1 MQALHQEKDLAKLL
15 DSDALLRFVN
25 ESLNGQRPY
34 FWPSENPKKPKS
46 SVKVVGDS
54 FKARV
59 FDTKRDALVLI
70 YHPIAHKNRG
80 LKQLYEKFANS
91 VDQSKLLVAR
101 YNGINESPVFKN
113 PAKLP
118 AIVHFSNNADLDE
131 AEAAPDSSSGHQVTQ
146 DAPFGMAGS
155 ARVKEQTEYQF
166 VRNYMLQSSSEED
179 FRRAMGEFVRQQSPN
194 LGDIFNTKI

>member
-1 MQALHQEKDLAKLL
+1 MAKLQ
-15 DSDALLRFVN
+15 DSDALLSFVK

-91 VDQSKLLVAR
+91 VD
-101 YNGINESPVFKN
+101 
-113 PAKLP
+113 
-118 AIVHFSNNADLDE
+118 
-131 AEAAPDSSSGHQVTQ
+131 
-146 DAPFGMAGS
+146 
-155 ARVKEQTEYQF
+155 
-166 VRNYMLQSSSEED
+166 
-179 FRRAMGEFVRQQSPN
+179 
-194 LGDIFNTKI
+194 

>member
-1 MQALHQEKDLAKLL
+1 MQ
-15 DSDALLRFVN
+15 DSDALLRFVK
-25 ESLNGQRPY
+25 ESISGQRPY

-80 LKQLYEKFANS
+80 LKQLYEKFASS

-101 YNGINESPVFKN
+101 YNGLNESSVFKS
-113 PAKLP
+113 PTKLP
-118 AIVHFSNNADLDE
+118 AIVHFSNADLGQAQSE
-131 AEAAPDSSSGHQVTQ
+131 ESKQVE
-146 DAPFGMAGS
+146 APFGLTGS
-155 ARVKEQTEYQF
+155 DRIKEQTEY
-166 VRNYMLQSSSEED
+166 
-179 FRRAMGEFVRQQSPN
+179 
-194 LGDIFNTKI
+194 